1 MFGRFWTFPAYD
13 VSLGALLG
21 CRIASPRLS
30 RHNSAACII
39 GLMALSF
46 HHFSPSP
53 TVWRARW
60 WVASAMACQPLDV
73 GERPAV
79 QLPGPDVL
87 GVHFTGDLPAILS
100 LALAQSPAVGNSS
113 QMGSFGNLETL
124 GAFTIITRKKYALY
138 CFLVHVRA
146 ACRTCH
152 RTNC

>member
-1 MFGRFWTFPAYD
+1 VFGRFWTFPAYD

-87 GVHFTGDLPAILS
+87 GVHFTGDPLPGPRSKPRCRKFFPNGFVSQFGDSRCFYYYYEKIICIIL
-100 LALAQSPAVGNSS
+100 LF
-113 QMGSFGNLETL
+113 GS
-124 GAFTIITRKKYALY
+124 
-138 CFLVHVRA
+138 C
-146 ACRTCH
+146 ACCM
-152 RTNC
+152 